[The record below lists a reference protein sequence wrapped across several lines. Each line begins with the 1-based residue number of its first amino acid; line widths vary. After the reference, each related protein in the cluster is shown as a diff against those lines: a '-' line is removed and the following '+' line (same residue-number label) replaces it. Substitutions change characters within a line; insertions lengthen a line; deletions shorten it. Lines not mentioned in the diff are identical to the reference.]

1 MKRRIPT
8 PAEVYDPVTAAV
20 EAALRRREQ
29 SGAVEAA
36 RARAAELRAA
46 VEADRQALAHPSGGW
61 CGRCGATHPGCG
73 WSTSVGVD
81 GLPSVCCTACADP
94 TAGLDSHGWMRPV
107 LRPHEVEGVLLS
119 RLLGLPVDVPWL
131 AGWGRERYGL
141 VFSYAPGPQAAPWA
155 HVDVGA
161 WRPVGRRAADR
172 HRAFGGPHVPGPVT
186 VAPGVVEAMQYAE
199 QFRRPLPLG
208 DLVVFEQAG
217 LTGVDGVPLVG
228 RELDAAED
236 RAVAERLAVLD
247 AEAAAKI
254 ARIEADAVAA
264 ERGRV
269 RYGLAR
275 EFRAAQAERERAFR
289 RLLASA

>member
-29 SGAVEAA
+29 AGAVEAA
-36 RARAAELRAA
+36 RARAAALRAA
-46 VEADRQALAHPSGGW
+46 VAADRAALVHPTGEG
-61 CGRCGATHPGCG
+61 CARCGATHPGCG

-94 TAGLDSHGWMRPV
+94 TAGLDNHGWMRPV
-107 LRPHEVEGVLLS
+107 LRPHEIEGVLLS
-119 RLLGLPVDVPWL
+119 RLLNLRVDVPWL

-155 HVDVGA
+155 HVDVEA
-161 WRPVGRRAADR
+161 WRPVGRRAEALQ
-172 HRAFGGPHVPGPVT
+172 RAFGGPHVPGNVT
-186 VAPGVVEAMQYAE
+186 LAEGAAKALAYVAQHRHSASEVS
-199 QFRRPLPLG
+199 
-208 DLVVFEQAG
+208 VFDQAG
-217 LTGVDGVPLVG
+217 LTGADGESLTGP
-228 RELDAAED
+228 ELDAAED
-236 RAVAERLAVLD
+236 RVVAERLAVLD
-247 AEAAAKI
+247 AEAAAKV
-254 ARIEADAVAA
+254 ARLEADAVAA

-269 RYGLAR
+269 RYGLGR